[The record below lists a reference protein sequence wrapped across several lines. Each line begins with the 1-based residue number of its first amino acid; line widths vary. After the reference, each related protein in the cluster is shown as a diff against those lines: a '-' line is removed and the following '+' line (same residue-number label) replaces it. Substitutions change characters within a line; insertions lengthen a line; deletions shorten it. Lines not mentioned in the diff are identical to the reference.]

1 MNFSWA
7 VGRIIFFVL
16 VPALLL
22 GIQWLLYRRAAR
34 WLREQ
39 HPEARWALVAIRVAF
54 VVFNAATLALI
65 IFRPRFSEIPTW
77 FLYWGVYPYFLWQG
91 STFAVALVLIA
102 AALIRL
108 PFRGIFAV
116 ARTIPPVKEKIQSVT
131 STTSYQKYDA
141 SRRVFL
147 RRAMVGVTA
156 ASFGGNAYG
165 MLVERS
171 RCDLTEAT
179 IRIPG
184 LPPELSGF
192 SIVLMSDI
200 HSSLYMTRR
209 EMAEFVSLANG
220 MRGDLVVVTGDFV
233 NNQVDQAYPFAEAFS
248 ELKAPHGVY
257 GVMGNHDFYT
267 EDPDRVARVIDDCG
281 VKLLRNDRV
290 IVEKDGARFSLIGVD
305 DVGRNERGT
314 IKLREAAGPSGDPTT
329 KVLLCHRPYYLA
341 QAAAENID
349 LVLSGHTHGGQVVFG
364 SFGGITFAPAALA
377 SPYVWGKYS
386 LGKTQM
392 YVSRGI
398 GTVGVPVR
406 FNCPPEITRILL
418 TPA

>member
-7 VGRIIFFVL
+7 IGRIIFFVL

-22 GIQWLLYRRAAR
+22 GIQWILYRRASR

-39 HPEARWALVAIRVAF
+39 HPDARWALLALRIVF
-54 VVFNAATLALI
+54 VIFNAATLALI

-91 STFAVALVLIA
+91 STFAVALVLIL

-108 PFRGIFAV
+108 PFQGAVAV
-116 ARTIPPVKEKIQSVT
+116 ARAIPPFKHRLDTVQAT
-131 STTSYQKYDA
+131 PAFQKYDA

-171 RCDLTEAT
+171 RCDLNDAT
-179 IRIPG
+179 MLIPG
-184 LPPELSGF
+184 LPAELSGF

-209 EMAEFVSLANG
+209 EMAEYVSMANG
-220 MRGDLVVVTGDFV
+220 MNGDLIVVTGDFV
-233 NNQVDQAYPFAEAFS
+233 NNQVDQAFPFAEAFS
-248 ELKAPHGVY
+248 ELKAQHGVY

-267 EDPDRVARVIDDCG
+267 EDPDRVARVVDDCG

-290 IVEKDGARFSLIGVD
+290 VIEKNGGRFSLIGVD

-314 IKLREAAGPSGDPTT
+314 IKLREAIGTQPLDGP
-329 KVLLCHRPYYLA
+329 KVLLCHRPYYLP

-364 SFGGITFAPAALA
+364 SFAGVTFSPAALA
-377 SPYVWGKYS
+377 SPYLWGKYS
-386 LGKTQM
+386 LGGTQM

-406 FNCPPEITRILL
+406 FNCPPEITRIVLK
-418 TPA
+418 PA

>member
-1 MNFSWA
+1 
-7 VGRIIFFVL
+7 
-16 VPALLL
+16 
-22 GIQWLLYRRAAR
+22 
-34 WLREQ
+34 
-39 HPEARWALVAIRVAF
+39 
-54 VVFNAATLALI
+54 
-65 IFRPRFSEIPTW
+65 
-77 FLYWGVYPYFLWQG
+77 
-91 STFAVALVLIA
+91 
-102 AALIRL
+102 
-108 PFRGIFAV
+108 
-116 ARTIPPVKEKIQSVT
+116 
-131 STTSYQKYDA
+131 
-141 SRRVFL
+141 
-147 RRAMVGVTA
+147 
-156 ASFGGNAYG
+156 

>member
-7 VGRIIFFVL
+7 IGRIIFFVL

-22 GIQWLLYRRAAR
+22 GIQWILYRRASR

-39 HPEARWALVAIRVAF
+39 HPNARWALLALRVAF
-54 VVFNAATLALI
+54 VIFNGATLALI
-65 IFRPRFSEIPTW
+65 VFRPRFSEIPTW

-91 STFAVALVLIA
+91 STFAVALVLIL

-108 PFRGIFAV
+108 PFRGAV
-116 ARTIPPVKEKIQSVT
+116 AMARTIPPFRKRIDTVQAT
-131 STTSYQKYDA
+131 PGFQKYDA

-171 RCDLTEAT
+171 RCDLNDAT
-179 IRIPG
+179 MLIPG
-184 LPPELSGF
+184 LPAELSGF
-192 SIVLMSDI
+192 SIVLLSDI

-209 EMAEFVSLANG
+209 EMAEYVSMANG
-220 MRGDLVVVTGDFV
+220 MNGDLIVVTGDFV

-290 IVEKDGARFSLIGVD
+290 VIDKNGGRFSLLGVD

-314 IKLREAAGPSGDPTT
+314 IKLKEAIGTQPSAGP
-329 KVLLCHRPYYLA
+329 KILLCHRPYYLP

-364 SFGGITFAPAALA
+364 RFAGVTFSPAALA

-386 LGKTQM
+386 LGSTQM

-406 FNCPPEITRILL
+406 FNCPPEITRIVLK
-418 TPA
+418 PA